1 MILFKNPILSL
12 LGTEASTRPYV
23 LQYYHVISL
32 GGVFIILSMIPT
44 NLIRCAGHAQDAM
57 IGTILGCVI
66 NIILDP
72 IFLFVFHMEATGVAI
87 ATVFSN
93 FVTDAYLIYV
103 IKHKCPELSVSL
115 KDAHCDTRHIN
126 VSSLLVS
133 QLLLQ
138 ISCSLLQSLLLINIY
153 VPMDQ
158 MRLPAWESH

>member
-12 LGTEASTRPYV
+12 LGTEASTNPCFTV
-23 LQYYHVISL
+23 LSCDFNWWSL
-32 GGVFIILSMIPT
+32 IILSMIPT

-93 FVTDAYLIYV
+93 FVTDAYLVYV
-103 IKHKCPELSVSL
+103 IKRKMSRTQCFFKGCPLRYTLHKRSHLYWYPSFSYKYYAVF
-115 KDAHCDTRHIN
+115 
-126 VSSLLVS
+126 
-133 QLLLQ
+133 
-138 ISCSLLQSLLLINIY
+138 CSHSY
-153 VPMDQ
+153 
-158 MRLPAWESH
+158 